1 MLSVGKRGGAALA
14 AGARAADCPVAE
26 LRARADFSLR
36 VTGIDCVNLAGGIVW
51 YAGSGEV
58 GQARMSGASLLVRQ
72 WPSENAVRASGHE

>member
-51 YAGSGEV
+51 YAGSGRCRDTVLKSCLHHVLTE
-58 GQARMSGASLLVRQ
+58 QARSGRR
-72 WPSENAVRASGHE
+72 E